1 MVIKTKTTKIIIV
14 VLGVA
19 KRKAKDLAGV
29 NVDTGTMVDPKTLW
43 EGKVWLMM
51 NWPSR
56 YVDLNYVNLP
66 ANLMS
71 IRKQ

>member
-66 ANLMS
+66 ANLTS